1 MNMNMSMEIRY
12 IEPAALHDEML
23 RLRQEEQ
30 IRKNQIEWHKKFTLS
45 FACFIFFF
53 IGAPLGGIIRKGGL
67 GMPVVISV
75 LLFIIYYI
83 ISMIGERSARE
94 AVIGVWFG
102 TWLSSLILL
111 PLGVLLTYKSVTDSE
126 ILNGEAYMNFIKK
139 IGDFFKRKRA

>member
-1 MNMNMSMEIRY
+1 
-12 IEPAALHDEML
+12 
-23 RLRQEEQ
+23 
-30 IRKNQIEWHKKFTLS
+30 
-45 FACFIFFF
+45 
-53 IGAPLGGIIRKGGL
+53 
-67 GMPVVISV
+67 MPVVISV